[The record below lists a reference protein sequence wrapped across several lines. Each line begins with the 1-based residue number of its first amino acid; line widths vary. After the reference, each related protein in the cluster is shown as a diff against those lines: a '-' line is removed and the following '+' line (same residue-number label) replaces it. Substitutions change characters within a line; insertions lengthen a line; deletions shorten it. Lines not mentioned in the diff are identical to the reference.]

1 MLTAERL
8 RELLRYEPERGDFVC
23 LVRRGGRLVG
33 DIAGTPGLDGHIQIQ
48 IDNKIYQAGRLAWL
62 WMTGEWP
69 PNMVDHIDN
78 IGTNNRWANLR
89 LATRS
94 QNLHNR
100 GKNRN
105 NTTGFKGVSR
115 SRTGFSAEISV
126 DKNRTRLGTFPT
138 AEAAHA
144 AYCRAAERLR
154 GEFARVA

>member
-1 MLTAERL
+1 MLTAGRV
-8 RELLRYEPERGDFVC
+8 RELLRYEPETGDFVC

-100 GKNRN
+100 GKTRR
-105 NTTGFKGVSR
+105 NTTGFKGVWR
-115 SRTGFSAEISV
+115 SKQGFVADISAG
-126 DKNRTRLGTFPT
+126 KKRTRLGVFAT
-138 AEAAHA
+138 AEAAHE
-144 AYCRAAERLR
+144 AYCKAAEKLH
-154 GEFARVA
+154 GKFARVA